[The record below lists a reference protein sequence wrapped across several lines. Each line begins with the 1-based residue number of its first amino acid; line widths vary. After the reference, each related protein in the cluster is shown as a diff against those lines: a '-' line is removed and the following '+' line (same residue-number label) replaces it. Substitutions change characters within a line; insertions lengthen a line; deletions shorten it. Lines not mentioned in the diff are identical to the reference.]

1 MTVALNYRLEGLPG
15 APVLMLGDS
24 LGTGLAMWD
33 TVAEEL
39 AETFRVL
46 QFDHRGQGGSPVP
59 TGAYRIDEL
68 GADVVALLDTLA
80 IQSVDYAGVSVGGMV
95 GLWLAA
101 HAPDRVRGLAAFC
114 SSAHPGTP
122 DAWHERASTV
132 REAGSVAPIAD
143 TVVGRWLTPDFA
155 AAHPELRGELIAMLT
170 ASPPAGYG
178 ALCDM
183 LAGLDLRDDLAAITA
198 PTLVVGAAQ
207 DQALPA
213 DPHSQTI
220 ADGIA
225 GARYELM
232 DAAAHIPM
240 VEAPD
245 RVADLIRDHF
255 GAPR

>member
-1 MTVALNYRLEGLPG
+1 MTVALNHRIEGLPG
-15 APVLMLGDS
+15 APVLMLGNS

-39 AETFRVL
+39 AETFRIL

-59 TGAYRIDEL
+59 DGPYAIGDL
-68 GADVVALLDTLA
+68 GADVIALLDALGIDA
-80 IQSVDYAGVSVGGMV
+80 VDYAGVSVGGMV

-122 DAWHERASTV
+122 DAWHERAATV
-132 REAGSVAPIAD
+132 RAADSVAPIAD
-143 TVVGRWLTPDFA
+143 TVVGRWLTPAFA
-155 AAHPELRGELIAMLT
+155 ERHPELRDELTAMLA
-170 ASPPAGYG
+170 ASPAGGYA

-183 LAGLDLRDDLAAITA
+183 LAALDLRADLAAIVA

-220 ADGIA
+220 AAAVA
-225 GARYELM
+225 GARYALI
-232 DAAAHIPM
+232 DPAAHIPM